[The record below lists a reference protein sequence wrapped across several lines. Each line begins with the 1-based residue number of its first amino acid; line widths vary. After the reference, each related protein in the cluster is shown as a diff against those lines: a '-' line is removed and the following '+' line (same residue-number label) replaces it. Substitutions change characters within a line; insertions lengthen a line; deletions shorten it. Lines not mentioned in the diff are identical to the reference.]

1 MKLLKMSETSIV
13 IKLVVKEIKMQEC
26 KHNEVKEYTD
36 DNNEIEYI
44 ACTECQEE
52 FSRAEVEYYG
62 YKLIK

>member
-1 MKLLKMSETSIV
+1 
-13 IKLVVKEIKMQEC
+13 MQEC